1 MLHDDQ
7 IIDLVR
13 ETLMVTLRIIAP
25 ILGAGVL
32 IGLFVSI
39 VQSITSIQDQTITFV
54 PKIVSMV
61 VVAIVLAH
69 WIVGALL
76 EFARDMLTM
85 SL

>member
-32 IGLFVSI
+32 IGLVVSI

-54 PKIVSMV
+54 PKIVAMFV
-61 VVAIVLAH
+61 VTIVLAH
-69 WIVGALL
+69 WIVGALID
-76 EFARDMLTM
+76 FARELFTM
-85 SL
+85 SA